1 MGRLT
6 GKNVLVII
14 PKDYY
19 NEEELEIPLKKLR
32 EEDAKV
38 LIASAK
44 LKDAVGEKGGHLTP
58 DVLIVDAIEGITG
71 DSYVTGSRGSRQIK
85 GIFHGVLVAGGRGAR
100 SYLWKDPLLSILL
113 NDRFRSGFVVAAI
126 GMGVGCLATSGLA
139 ESLEI
144 AAANDKHLLKALEE
158 GKGVL
163 SDEDMTSYNRILSA
177 RDSAAADKFAEA
189 FIEEV
194 AKTPFK

>member
-6 GKNVLVII
+6 GKNVLIII

-19 NEEELEIPLKKLR
+19 NEDELNIPLKKLR
-32 EEDAKV
+32 EEDAHV

-44 LKDAVGEKGGHLTP
+44 LKVAVGENGGHVTP

-71 DSYVTGSRGSRQIK
+71 DSYVSGTRGSRQVK
-85 GIFHGVLVAGGRGAR
+85 AIFHGVIVAGGRGAR
-100 SYLWKDPLLSILL
+100 SYLWKDKLVSILL
-113 NDRFRSGFVVAAI
+113 NDRFRSGFVVGAI
-126 GMGVGCLATSGLA
+126 GMGTGCLASSGLA
-139 ESLEI
+139 ESQEI
-144 AAANDKHLLKALEE
+144 AAPNDKRLLKNIED

-163 SDEDMTSYNRILSA
+163 SDEGMTSYNRILSA
-177 RDSAAADKFAEA
+177 RDSASAEKFTEA

>member
-6 GKNVLVII
+6 GKNVLIII

-19 NEEELEIPLKKLR
+19 NEDELNIPLAKLR
-32 EEDAKV
+32 QEDAKV
-38 LIASAK
+38 NIASGK
-44 LKDAVGEKGGHLTP
+44 LKEAVGENGGRVMP

-85 GIFHGVLVAGGRGAR
+85 GVYHGVLVVGGRGAR
-100 SYLWKDPLLSILL
+100 SYLWKDKLVSILI

-126 GMGVGCLATSGLA
+126 GMGVGCLATSRLA
-139 ESLEI
+139 ESQEI
-144 AAANDKHLLKALEE
+144 AAMDDKHLRKALED
-158 GKGVL
+158 GKALL
-163 SDEDMTSYNRILSA
+163 SDEDMASYNRILSA
-177 RDSAAADKFAEA
+177 RDSSAADKLAEA

-194 AKTPFK
+194 AKTPLK